1 MAWLK
6 NTTVNLHFEH
16 VQVKGNTIE
25 TVLMLKVVAIRNIK
39 EEPGNVTT
47 RFISDLRV
55 LLLLLLCNKCQQT
68 CAHCTLTGPDF
79 CLYYPLNLESLAD
92 DWTAAA
98 SGKCSKPVVP
108 KLWRSHVYENVSTP
122 RQVRKQFQL
131 KIEKKKKK
139 NCNEEHFKFTN
150 ILC

>member
-55 LLLLLLCNKCQQT
+55 LLFASAVQQVPADMRTLYVDRPGFLLVLSAKSGISCRRLNCC
-68 CAHCTLTGPDF
+68 
-79 CLYYPLNLESLAD
+79 CLWEM
-92 DWTAAA
+92 
-98 SGKCSKPVVP
+98 
-108 KLWRSHVYENVSTP
+108 
-122 RQVRKQFQL
+122 F
-131 KIEKKKKK
+131 
-139 NCNEEHFKFTN
+139 
-150 ILC
+150 